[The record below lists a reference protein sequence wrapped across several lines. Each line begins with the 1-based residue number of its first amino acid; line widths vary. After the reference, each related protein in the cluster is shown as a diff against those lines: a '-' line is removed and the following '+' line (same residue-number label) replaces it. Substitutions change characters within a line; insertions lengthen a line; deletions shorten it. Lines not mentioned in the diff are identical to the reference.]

1 MPKYVVTQWV
11 QEIYYLKAENEEEA
25 KQMVIMDEANEI
37 EADED
42 SIEVKEDNSLDESE
56 ENDLKERTR

>member
-42 SIEVKEDNSLDESE
+42 SIEVK
-56 ENDLKERTR
+56 